1 MKETNPLETQ
11 LRSWQPRRPSARL
24 KRRLFGIPLIPRA
37 GWIVGSL
44 APAAACLLIT
54 GSIYTPRHKVFAV
67 VPLNGFKA
75 GSWSNAAYVVDGYAD
90 KQNHWASVTFDST
103 NRNGSGSTMGSF
115 RH

>member
-24 KRRLFGIPLIPRA
+24 KRRLFGIPLVPRA

-54 GSIYTPRHKVFAV
+54 VSIYNPHRISTV
-67 VPLNGFKA
+67 VPLNDFIA

>member
-24 KRRLFGIPLIPRA
+24 KRRLFGISLVPRA

-44 APAAACLLIT
+44 APAAVCLVMT
-54 GSIYTPRHKVFAV
+54 MGMVNSHNVVPGV
-67 VPLNGFKA
+67 VPLNGLIS
-75 GSWSNAAYVVDGYAD
+75 GSWSNAAYVVDGFAD
-90 KQNHWASVTFDST
+90 KQNHWACVTFDST
-103 NRNGSGSTMGSF
+103 NRSGSGSNMDSF